1 MDVKRAVEGDYPHGF
16 LSRLSDLEERIGYH
30 FQNRHYLRVALT
42 HSSFSNERRSRV
54 LFEHNERQE
63 FLGDSILSLV
73 VSRDLFADHDSFQEG
88 ILTKLRAASVSADAL
103 FEYAESLE
111 LGSFMLLNHGLDDM
125 GGRHQKNVLA
135 DCFEALIAALFLDG
149 GLEEAAAFILRFA
162 RPRFRRLLDGGRV
175 RDADYK
181 SLLQEKVQTSPGEK
195 VEYRPVAE
203 RGPDHNKEFE
213 VEVCLNSNVIG
224 RGIGRSKR
232 EAEQEAAR
240 VALSTWFGEGRETK

>member
-1 MDVKRAVEGDYPHGF
+1 M
-16 LSRLSDLEERIGYH
+16 
-30 FQNRHYLRVALT
+30 
-42 HSSFSNERRSRV
+42 
-54 LFEHNERQE
+54 
-63 FLGDSILSLV
+63 

-88 ILTKLRAASVSADAL
+88 ILTKLRAASVSAEAL
-103 FEYAESLE
+103 FEYAESLD
-111 LGSFMLLNHGLDDM
+111 LGSFMLLNHGLDEG

-149 GLEEAAAFILRFA
+149 GFEAAEAFVLRFA
-162 RPRFRRLLDGGRV
+162 RPRFQSLMDGGRV

-213 VEVCLNSNVIG
+213 VEVCLNSNIIG
-224 RGIGRSKR
+224 RGIGKSKR

-240 VALSTWFGEGRETK
+240 IALSTWFGETEPNK